1 MKRYTEYHAGVA
13 VIKDK
18 TNMKEAMQRFAELEE
33 RATPKEPVRID
44 NAMGGK
50 VHRLLPLPELRE
62 GIFRNG
68 NCKVLL
74 SLWTEIRLGGLI
86 CKESS
91 N

>member
-44 NAMGGK
+44 NAMGGTQT
-50 VHRLLPLPELRE
+50 VTAARIARGHFLERELQSIVIIVDRD
-62 GIFRNG
+62 
-68 NCKVLL
+68 
-74 SLWTEIRLGGLI
+74 
-86 CKESS
+86 
-91 N
+91 